1 MKKLLKD
8 AYLEAKKVPK
18 GVWVAAVVIP
28 GGFVAITTY
37 LAGKSVYKKI
47 TTKEKKDDRSE
58 NS

>member
-18 GVWVAAVVIP
+18 SVWVAAVVIP
-28 GGFVAITTY
+28 GGFVALTTY
-37 LAGKSVYKKI
+37 LAGKSVYKKL
-47 TTKEKKDDRSE
+47 TKDKKDDRSE